1 MSTAGKKWWRR
12 WWPNLVN
19 GTIIA
24 IIVIIAITINH
35 NCHCQPIEAHLIIG
49 IVMIVNIFTYS
60 TKKTPFK
67 WLSFRLYISSAYK
80 MIQKTMHWSM
90 RTHLAN
96 TALQVDDW
104 IKGRN
109 IRIFNIPMFKHSNL
123 LGFECSNIQE
133 EEHFGEKM
141 NLAFLQCAQLEC
153 RI

>member
-1 MSTAGKKWWRR
+1 MLGLK
-12 WWPNLVN
+12 NV
-19 GTIIA
+19 
-24 IIVIIAITINH
+24 IVI
-35 NCHCQPIEAHLIIG
+35 
-49 IVMIVNIFTYS
+49 IFTYS